1 MSLGLFQV
9 LNMSA
14 RAMDVQ
20 QAGIEVT
27 GQNLS
32 NVNNPN
38 YSRQVLNVGTST
50 SVATNVGI
58 EGTGVQAEGVQQIV
72 NQALNT
78 QIQAENSAS
87 SYWTTQQQALQFAQA
102 ELGQQVTSASTSSS
116 DSSQG
121 IASSLSTFFNELQNL
136 SVDPSSLSERQ
147 VVIGDASTLASQ
159 FNQVSQQLSSLTS
172 QLNSQ
177 LQTDVSNANQD
188 LSEIASLNNQIV
200 MAQVTTN
207 SSPND
212 LLDER
217 EETIENLANLVNIN
231 VSPQTN
237 GSVNISIGGVQMVSG
252 NSVTN
257 TLNVYDAGG
266 GQMLVDASNGEEMTP
281 LTLTGGSMAGE
292 IDARD
297 GPVATLNAN
306 LDTLAEQLIN
316 SVNEIY
322 SKGYSLPNS
331 SGVSTTGEPF
341 FYGSD
346 ASNITV
352 NPDLANDP
360 SLFQASGTEGDTGD
374 NTIALKM
381 AQLANQPIDGLNNQ
395 TFSQSYDGT
404 VATMGQS
411 LASANNQVSDQSTVQ
426 EMLTQQRNSISGVSL
441 VEEMGNLSAYQTAYE
456 AGAHLMN
463 AVDQMLQ
470 TLVTLQTS

>member
-38 YSRQVLNVGTST
+38 YSRQVLDIGTST
-50 SVATNVGI
+50 SVETNVGI

-78 QIQAENSAS
+78 QVQAENSTS

-102 ELGQQVTSASTSSS
+102 ELGQQITSESTSSS

-121 IASSLSTFFNELQNL
+121 IASSLSNFFNELQNL
-136 SVDPSSLSERQ
+136 SANPSSLSERQ

-172 QLNSQ
+172 QLNNQ
-177 LQTDVSNANQD
+177 LQTDVTNANQD
-188 LSEIASLNNQIV
+188 LGEIASLNNQIV
-200 MAQVTTN
+200 TAQVTTN

-217 EETIENLANLVNIN
+217 EKTIENLANLVNIN

-252 NSVTN
+252 DDVTDTMGTYTN
-257 TLNVYDAGG
+257 GN
-266 GQMLVDASNGEEMTP
+266 GQMMVKATNADAP
-281 LTLTGGSMAGE
+281 LTLTGGSIAGE

-297 GPVATLNAN
+297 GPVATLNSN
-306 LDTLAEQLIN
+306 LDTLAEQLIF

-322 SKGYSLPNS
+322 GKGYGLN
-331 SGVSTTGEPF
+331 GTTNEPF

-346 ASNITV
+346 ASNIAV
-352 NPDLANDP
+352 NTDLANDP
-360 SLFQASGTEGDTGD
+360 SLFQASGTDGDTGD
-374 NTIALKM
+374 NTIVLKM
-381 AQLANQPIDGLNNQ
+381 AQLANQPIGGLNNQ

-404 VATMGQS
+404 VATLGQS
-411 LASANNQVSDQSTVQ
+411 LASADNQVSDQSTVQ

-456 AGAHLMN
+456 ASAHLMT